1 MLEVGAGGRLDAD
14 LDPPP
19 WHHRLLDPR
28 RPIVEIGGRGHRLP
42 SRPQDPIDDTIQAA
56 LRDLDPEVGGVVRV
70 PPGTHV
76 VDHVD
81 LDADARPVTFDLRGV
96 TLVKAHPADGGTV
109 THMFASPY
117 GTSERLRVVGG
128 TFDLTRDGFTFGQ
141 TVSAFYGVR
150 PDDWGFYGCR
160 FMNGIEEGLKLYMAR
175 RIRVVGCDFE
185 DLADNGVQI
194 HTVAQM
200 PTGPGHKADRVAG
213 DVQILSSSF
222 VRINDGFTRGTR
234 NGQGV
239 AVSSPHASLG
249 VEDVLVHACRAD
261 RCIRGFWAEFNRAGV
276 VGQNIRFVDNRVRRS
291 EFHGM
296 GFVGVRGG
304 SMVGNIITDIGELVP
319 RADTSSEV
327 FGLQVSGSANNYSED
342 ILVDRNVI
350 AETRTGRASRDPE
363 VDAFMEYGIVAKS
376 CRRVTI
382 TGRNKVSGALKRPL
396 WVQRSV
402 EDSDIQAPAPAN

>member
-1 MLEVGAGGRLDAD
+1 MRNVGDRSIHDAQLEPL
-14 LDPPP
+14 P
-19 WHHRLLDPR
+19 WHRRLLDGE
-28 RPIVEIGGRGHRLP
+28 RPVVEIGGLGRRLP
-42 SRPQDPIDDTIQAA
+42 TRPQDPIDDTIQAA
-56 LRDLDPEVGGVVRV
+56 LRDLDPEIGGVVRI

-96 TLVKAHPADGGTV
+96 TLVKANPANGGTV

-117 GTSERLRVVGG
+117 GATERLRVVAG
-128 TFDLTRDGFTFGQ
+128 TFDLTRQGFTFGQ

-160 FMNGIEEGLKLYMAR
+160 FVNGIEEGLKLYMAR
-175 RIRVVGCDFE
+175 RIRVVGCDFK

-200 PTGPGHKADRVAG
+200 PAGPGHKADRVAG

-222 VRINDGFTRGTR
+222 VRINDGFTRGAR

-239 AVSSPHASLG
+239 AISSPHASLG

-261 RCIRGFWAEFNRAGV
+261 RCIRGFWAEFNRPGV
-276 VGQNIRFVDNRVRRS
+276 SGHNVRFVDNRVSRS

-296 GFVGVRGG
+296 GFVGVKGG

-319 RADTSSEV
+319 QANTSSEV
-327 FGLQVSGSANNYSED
+327 FGLQVSGSAENYSED

-350 AETRTGRASRDPE
+350 TETRTGRASSNPD

-382 TGRNKVSGALKRPL
+382 TGRNKVSGALRRAL
-396 WVQRSV
+396 WVQGSV
-402 EDSDIQAPAPAN
+402 EDSDIVAPAPAN